1 MFICFKYY
9 NSLKSVFF
17 IKIHVNFWPRFFIFK
32 FDLNVKHRSY
42 FFSNKNHVFFSW
54 RLSKNYRMTYCTHM
68 TSHVI
73 WVDVMVSRK
82 NTGFDL
88 AARDSYFTI
97 LVEVFTNH
105 ILVENTY
112 FTNHIEWTE
121 HTITAL
127 QVFLQV
133 CTKLFSNV
141 IILKTF
147 LSAISSMFL
156 YQAKVL

>member
-42 FFSNKNHVFFSW
+42 FFSNKNHGFFSW
-54 RLSKNYRMTYCTHM
+54 RQCKNYWMTYCTHM

-73 WVDVMVSRK
+73 WVDEIADVMISMK

-88 AARDSYFTI
+88 TARDSYFTI
-97 LVEVFTNH
+97 LVEVFANH
-105 ILVENTY
+105 ILVENAY
-112 FTNHIEWTE
+112 FTHHRRWINTRFW
-121 HTITAL
+121 
-127 QVFLQV
+127 F
-133 CTKLFSNV
+133 
-141 IILKTF
+141 
-147 LSAISSMFL
+147 
-156 YQAKVL
+156 